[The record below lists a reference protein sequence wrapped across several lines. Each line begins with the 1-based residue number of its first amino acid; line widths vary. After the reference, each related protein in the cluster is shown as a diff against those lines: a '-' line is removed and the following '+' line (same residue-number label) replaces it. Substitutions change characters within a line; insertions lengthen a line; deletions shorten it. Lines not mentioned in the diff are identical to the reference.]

1 MKSYKCLINSTAGL
15 RGTIIELNPD
25 LQQTKQRLERGII
38 AELKIEK
45 PAEVKETKARKRR
58 SKKAEL

>member
-15 RGTIIELNPD
+15 RNEIITLDPN
-25 LQQTKQRLERGII
+25 LQQTKQRLESGII

-45 PAEVKETKARKRR
+45 PTEVKETKTRKRR

>member
-45 PAEVKETKARKRR
+45 DNIYGNLIWQISRCYPPKV
-58 SKKAEL
+58 

>member
-15 RGTIIELNPD
+15 RGAIVELNPD

-38 AELKIEK
+38 TELKIEK
-45 PAEVKETKARKRR
+45 PAEVKETKVRKSK
-58 SKKAEL
+58 SKKAES

>member
-15 RGTIIELNPD
+15 RGAIIELNPD

-45 PAEVKETKARKRR
+45 PAEVKETKVRKRK
-58 SKKAEL
+58 SKKAES

>member
-45 PAEVKETKARKRR
+45 PAEVKET
-58 SKKAEL
+58 

>member
-15 RGTIIELNPD
+15 RGAIIELNPD

-45 PAEVKETKARKRR
+45 PTEVKETKTRKRR
-58 SKKAEL
+58 SKKAES

>member
-15 RGTIIELNPD
+15 AGKIIGLDENT
-25 LQQTKQRLERGII
+25 QQTKQRLERGII

-45 PAEVKETKARKRR
+45 PAEVKETKKRR
-58 SKKAEL
+58 TKKVAS